1 MQDWAK
7 DPEKD
12 KEAQER
18 EAEEKEQ
25 KEEQDDP
32 EELQKKRAFDDWKD
46 GKMIWIFCQFLEK
59 NGIKLSDSKLKADKT
74 QMWFYLSCKVMIFI
88 VMNQDIIILFILCP
102 PYMYMKYKIFFKI
115 IEEAGEI
122 GKIWAEEFAIYAV

>member
-18 EAEEKEQ
+18 EAEVKEQ

-46 GKMIWIFCQFLEK
+46 GKMIWIFLSVFRK
-59 NGIKLSDSKLKADKT
+59 NGIKLSESKLKADKT

-88 VMNQDIIILFILCP
+88 VMNQDIIILFISCP
-102 PYMYMKYKIFFKI
+102 PYMYMKYKIFF
-115 IEEAGEI
+115 
-122 GKIWAEEFAIYAV
+122 

>member
-18 EAEEKEQ
+18 EAEEKER

-32 EELQKKRAFDDWKD
+32 EEIHKTRAFDDWKD
-46 GKMIWIFCQFLEK
+46 G
-59 NGIKLSDSKLKADKT
+59 GTSLSY
-74 QMWFYLSCKVMIFI
+74 QYLYRCKSV
-88 VMNQDIIILFILCP
+88 NQILQCL
-102 PYMYMKYKIFFKI
+102 
-115 IEEAGEI
+115 
-122 GKIWAEEFAIYAV
+122 